1 MDDLLKKFLYTGV
14 GLAALTTEK
23 LQETVD
29 DLVGKGKVSK
39 DEGKK
44 IIDDFV
50 ESVEDRRGD
59 FEKRMQEM
67 VDNFTASVNIPKM
80 ATTEEMTEITRRL
93 EAIEAKLGITT
104 AEEVKTA
111 VEKNAAAAEEKLPA
125 EGETTETKKT
135 TKTATRAK
143 KSTQETSHK

>member
-29 DLVGKGKVSK
+29 ELVGKGKVSK

-44 IIDDFV
+44 IIDDFTQ
-50 ESVEDRRGD
+50 SVEDRRSD

-67 VDNFTASVNIPKM
+67 VDSFTASVNLPKM
-80 ATTEEMTEITRRL
+80 ASQEDIEDLNRRL
-93 EAIEAKLGITT
+93 AAIEAKIDAQA
-104 AEEVKTA
+104 AEEVKTVIKETTV
-111 VEKNAAAAEEKLPA
+111 VEDKGEEKPQ
-125 EGETTETKKT
+125 
-135 TKTATRAK
+135 TAAKRSTTRAK
-143 KSTQETSHK
+143 KTS